1 MFFMIMIYLKYYFT
15 QFNFV
20 FYTLI
25 LQFNYLFNFDVI
37 YDMSIVF
44 YRILYLI
51 KMNFYSYTTMLH

>member
-51 KMNFYSYTTMLH
+51 KMNFYSYTTM

>member
-20 FYTLI
+20 FHTLI
-25 LQFNYLFNFDVI
+25 LRFNYLLNFDVI
-37 YDMSIVF
+37 YDISIVF

-51 KMNFYSYTTMLH
+51 KMNFYSYTTM

>member
-44 YRILYLI
+44 YRILHLI
-51 KMNFYSYTTMLH
+51 KMNFYSYTTM